1 VIRGRRLGWRGLMM
15 RRARIEVMDIREKKC
30 EGKRA
35 IEGGAVMEEDKF
47 KVGIQR
53 EELHQLLALQNEWE
67 PQRTRKA
74 TP

>member
-1 VIRGRRLGWRGLMM
+1 
-15 RRARIEVMDIREKKC
+15 MDIREKKC